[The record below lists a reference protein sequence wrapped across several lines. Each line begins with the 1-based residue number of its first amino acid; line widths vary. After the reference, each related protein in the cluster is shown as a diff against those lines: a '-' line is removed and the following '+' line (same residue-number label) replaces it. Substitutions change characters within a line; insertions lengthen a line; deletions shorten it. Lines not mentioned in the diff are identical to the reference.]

1 MASSIL
7 LPPTAAPVRPPA
19 ALSAPASPNDLT
31 IAPDKL
37 AKLKSVAQEFEGV
50 MLNELLAPMFEGLST
65 DGLGG
70 GGQGEEMF
78 RPMLVDQYAKGM
90 AAHGGIGVADAVLKE
105 LVHMQGG
112 QDGAA
117 R

>member
-1 MASSIL
+1 MESSLI
-7 LPPTAAPVRPPA
+7 LPPTAAPIRAPA
-19 ALSAPASPNDLT
+19 ALSESANAADVT

-37 AKLKSVAQEFEGV
+37 AKLKAVAEEFEAV

-90 AAHGGIGVADAVLKE
+90 AARGGIGGADAELKV

>member
-1 MASSIL
+1 MATSSL
-7 LPPTAAPVRPPA
+7 SLPPTATPFKPPA
-19 ALSAPASPNDLT
+19 ALSAPASDLV
-31 IAPDKL
+31 IAPDKM
-37 AKLKSVAQEFEGV
+37 AKLKAVAQEFEGV

-70 GGQGEEMF
+70 GGSGEQMF

-90 AAHGGIGVADAVLKE
+90 AARGGIGVANAVLKE
-105 LVHMQGG
+105 LVRMQGG
-112 QDGAA
+112 HEGAA

>member
-1 MASSIL
+1 MESSLI
-7 LPPTAAPVRPPA
+7 LPPTATPIRAPA
-19 ALSAPASPNDLT
+19 ALSAPASGTDIT

-37 AKLKSVAQEFEGV
+37 AKLKAVAREFEGV
-50 MLNELLAPMFEGLST
+50 MLNELLAPMFEGLQT

-78 RPMLVDQYAKGM
+78 RPMLIDQYAKGM
-90 AAHGGIGVADAVLKE
+90 TARGGIGIADAVLKE

>member
-1 MASSIL
+1 MESAL
-7 LPPTAAPVRPPA
+7 VVPPTAAPIKAPA
-19 ALSAPASPNDLT
+19 ALSAPASATDIT

-37 AKLKSVAQEFEGV
+37 AKLKAVAQEFEGV
-50 MLNELLAPMFEGLST
+50 MLNELLAPMFEGLQT

-90 AAHGGIGVADAVLKE
+90 AARGGIGVADAVLKE
-105 LVHMQGG
+105 LVRMQGG